1 MVVSCTEI
9 VLDGRPVTL
18 IGFSLGARVVF
29 ACLEELAKRGDTG
42 GIVERVVLL
51 GAPLVLN
58 THQWQTVRKVP
69 FSNSL

>member
-1 MVVSCTEI
+1 MVVSRTEI

-42 GIVERVVLL
+42 NCSECLIMFLDGQEIKLAFV
-51 GAPLVLN
+51 N
-58 THQWQTVRKVP
+58 
-69 FSNSL
+69 F

>member
-1 MVVSCTEI
+1 MVVSRTEI

-42 GIVERVVLL
+42 NCSECLIMFLDVQEIKLACV
-51 GAPLVLN
+51 N
-58 THQWQTVRKVP
+58 
-69 FSNSL
+69 F